1 MFTWTL
7 VRCGIVVNMRLHKDD
22 EAVPVDGRERNA
34 NATRASL
41 VKAAKRRF
49 TVVGFERTTVRD
61 VASDAGVNVSL
72 INRYFG
78 SKDGLLAA
86 VLAESAED
94 LDGGDASEGAA
105 HPEFVVRSL
114 LDGLRPDAWPEF
126 GHEHPLLLFIR
137 EVANDESTA
146 ELRRRT
152 LRSVVSRMSADI
164 ERSGTEGES
173 QVRATVLL
181 GLITGVIA
189 LHSAMPG
196 ASFEDPSADALK
208 AVLLEAAT
216 VISGISR

>member
-1 MFTWTL
+1 
-7 VRCGIVVNMRLHKDD
+7 MRLHEDG
-22 EAVPVDGRERNA
+22 ESLPAAGRERNA
-34 NATRASL
+34 DATRASL

-72 INRYFG
+72 ISRYFG

-86 VLAESAED
+86 VLAATAED
-94 LDGGDASEGAA
+94 LEGGDTAEGAA
-105 HPEFVVRSL
+105 HPNMLVNSL

-137 EVANDESTA
+137 EATNDESTA

-152 LRSVVSRMSADI
+152 LRSVVARMASDI
-164 ERSGTEGES
+164 DRSGSRGEP

-181 GLITGVIA
+181 GLVTGVIA

-196 ASFEDPSADALK
+196 ASFDEASVDALK
-208 AVLLEAAT
+208 AVLHEAAT
-216 VISGISR
+216 AISGITD